1 MHHFYWRRSRDLFSR
16 DDILAGLRTALE
28 RASNGRANL
37 AELHEDSRIIEDVG
51 LASLDLLELRCEMEE
66 RWQATVTDDQLMRLR
81 TIGQAIELIEQ
92 QINKP
97 G

>member
-1 MHHFYWRRSRDLFSR
+1 MHHFFWRRSRDLFSR
-16 DDILAGLRTALE
+16 DDILEDLRTALE
-28 RASNGRANL
+28 RASNGPVNL
-37 AELHEDSRIIEDVG
+37 DELHEDSRIIEDIG

-66 RWQATVTDDQLMRLR
+66 KWSINCYRRSAHAVAYDWPGDRVDRK
-81 TIGQAIELIEQ
+81 